1 MRAHDDHQTRSVTLL
16 SLQTL
21 ESRTPLAA
29 NVTTAT
35 APLFK
40 PAHAVAVV
48 ASTVRVQSVAVPRVT
63 IGSEAVA
70 AAAATSAAAKEAT
83 RAAAVA
89 AEAGMPRADVAQS
102 GADRLAGIQ
111 ETFGVVGRNSASDG
125 PAAGVFGVDLSVGDR
140 AGSLDSWREK
150 YLGMLAGGQSGDT
163 GRGMGS
169 SVGGSG
175 DVRAAAA
182 AGKGKASSD
191 SGTDDAKADSDRA
204 SKVANEMYQKGLEEE
219 QYARAHRWAAD
230 NGDPAQQEAADKSA
244 ARAESYYRM
253 AVAFMEQSK
262 QHAERAAKAKPEPKP
277 SERPAPDDDG
287 TRPGGTTRPLQSPP
301 PRPATAT
308 RPAMDGTLVV
318 VQTPGVIR
326 GQVAT
331 NPAVDRGRD
340 YSAPSGTV
348 PSTPV
353 TAAFA
358 RLNVVI
364 NWGNQ
369 R

>member
-1 MRAHDDHQTRSVTLL
+1 MRAHDNHRTRSVTLL
-16 SLQTL
+16 SLQPL

-70 AAAATSAAAKEAT
+70 AAAATSVAAKEAA

-102 GADRLAGIQ
+102 RADRLAGIQ
-111 ETFGVVGRNSASDG
+111 DAFGVFGRSSVSDG
-125 PAAGVFGVDLSVGDR
+125 PAAGVLGVDLSVGDKT
-140 AGSLDSWREK
+140 GSLDSWRDR
-150 YLGMLAGGQSGDT
+150 YLGMLAGGQSGDA

-182 AGKGKASSD
+182 AGKGKASDSD
-191 SGTDDAKADSDRA
+191 TDDAKADSDLA
-204 SKVANEMYQKGLEEE
+204 AELANQMYEKGLEEE
-219 QYARAHRWAAD
+219 KWARAHRRAAD
-230 NGDPAQQEAADKSA
+230 DAHQAGEKEDEKRERGDADRSV
-244 ARAESYYRM
+244 ARAQSYYRM
-253 AVAFMEQSK
+253 AVALMEQSK

-277 SERPAPDDDG
+277 SERPAPDGVG
-287 TRPGGTTRPLQSPP
+287 TQPRRATPSLKSAP
-301 PRPATAT
+301 PRPASAT
-308 RPAMDGTLVV
+308 RPAVDGGFT
-318 VQTPGVIR
+318 
-326 GQVAT
+326 
-331 NPAVDRGRD
+331 
-340 YSAPSGTV
+340 
-348 PSTPV
+348 
-353 TAAFA
+353 
-358 RLNVVI
+358 
-364 NWGNQ
+364 
-369 R
+369 

>member
-1 MRAHDDHQTRSVTLL
+1 MRAHDDHRTRSVTLL
-16 SLQTL
+16 SLQPL

-35 APLFK
+35 APAVK
-40 PAHAVAVV
+40 PAHAFAVV
-48 ASTVRVQSVAVPRVT
+48 ASTVRVQSVAVPRVA

-70 AAAATSAAAKEAT
+70 SAAATGAAAKEAA

-102 GADRLAGIQ
+102 GADRLADIQ
-111 ETFGVVGRNSASDG
+111 EAFGVVGRSSVSDG
-125 PAAGVFGVDLSVGDR
+125 PAAGMFGVDLSVGDKT
-140 AGSLDSWREK
+140 GSLDSWRDR

-163 GRGMGS
+163 GRSMGS
-169 SVGGSG
+169 SMGGSG
-175 DVRAAAA
+175 DVRAVAA

-204 SKVANEMYQKGLEEE
+204 AELANEMYQKGLEEE
-219 QYARAHRWAAD
+219 KYARAHRWAAD
-230 NGDPAQQEAADKSA
+230 NGDPAQREAADKSA

-277 SERPAPDDDG
+277 SERPAPEGVG
-287 TRPGGTTRPLQSPP
+287 TQPRRATPSLKSAP
-301 PRPATAT
+301 PRPGSAT
-308 RPAMDGTLVV
+308 RPAVDGGFTVKR
-318 VQTPGVIR
+318 TPGVVR
-326 GQVAT
+326 GRVTT

-340 YSAPSGTV
+340 HVAPRVTL
-348 PSTPV
+348 PKTPV
-353 TAAFA
+353 TAAVA
-358 RLNVVI
+358 RLNMSI